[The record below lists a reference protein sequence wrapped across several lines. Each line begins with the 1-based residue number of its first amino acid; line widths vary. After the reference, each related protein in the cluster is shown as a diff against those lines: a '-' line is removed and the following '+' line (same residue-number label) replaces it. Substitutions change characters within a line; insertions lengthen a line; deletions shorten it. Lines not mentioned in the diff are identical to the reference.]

1 MKLLEYLLV
10 AGMLVA
16 LAGCEKKV
24 TSPQQPVSDTETPAA
39 QTVPA
44 AEEDIAYPGGP
55 LVRHMHM
62 HAAQLE
68 RLNAALDAGD
78 LVAAGTPAYWLS
90 RHEELPN
97 MPETWRPHMAKMRM
111 AAEAVE
117 NAGDIETARAAAIRI
132 EDSCRGCHEAA
143 GAGPT

>member
-1 MKLLEYLLV
+1 MRLPVYF
-10 AGMLVA
+10 A
-16 LAGCEKKV
+16 LAVVLTVTGCEKKD
-24 TSPQQPVSDTETPAA
+24 TSLQQPMSDTEVPAA
-39 QTVPA
+39 QAIEPA
-44 AEEDIAYPGGP
+44 QEDIAYPGGP

-90 RHEELPN
+90 RHEALPN
-97 MPETWRPHMAKMRM
+97 MPETWRPHIAKMRM

-117 NAGDIETARAAAIRI
+117 AAGDIETARAAAARI
-132 EDSCRGCHEAA
+132 EDGCRGCHEAA

>member
-1 MKLLEYLLV
+1 MRLAIYFVLAIVLT
-10 AGMLVA
+10 AGT
-16 LAGCEKKV
+16 GCEKKD
-24 TSPQQPVSDTETPAA
+24 TSVQQPISDTEVPQSDAMEPA
-39 QTVPA
+39 
-44 AEEDIAYPGGP
+44 EDIAYPGGP

-78 LVAAGTPAYWLS
+78 MVAAGTPAYWLS
-90 RHEELPN
+90 RHEMLPN

-117 NAGDIETARAAAIRI
+117 AAADIEAARAAASRI